1 MNQYHSND
9 STLPSLLEY
18 TKFFELFDHQQL
30 KRYLPEQF
38 KSYSETISQVK
49 GSPFYGLLGAMID
62 CASGLFLFAL
72 GGILSKSF
80 TSLSPLERYVLAAS
94 PMLPGGCLRIWA
106 AAQSDKGQGKQAIL
120 KLLGV
125 SLLGVLGHVVML
137 SLSIDLASIDTQ
149 NAFYY
154 IFLINN
160 ILTGVGIATYS
171 AGMALGAQA
180 APHDDPESY
189 FSHLEL
195 SSQKLGQDLK
205 INCTEKSL
213 VAVLRNPPR
222 QYLALIACA
231 SNFAPGMTLVS
242 AYFLI
247 PIIGLRN
254 TYIFFAGMT
263 GLGMLTT
270 WFCVEN
276 SIFDQLKQIA
286 PELDTQTTKEIA
298 VYMGQRIFPSTNSF
312 YQRFQDLEKNQKS
325 EILKA
330 TIDYTLTFGLLSA
343 LTAIGPIIL
352 QNKGASLSQSVLT
365 MAGVSMFSS
374 LMRGLMVACP
384 AFMKTQYW
392 MLSSLCVMT
401 ISSIVLKYAKD
412 ITLIQAN
419 MLIFGV
425 FNGIGN
431 FCVVDRVSYKIPQEV
446 GLATGISSGIA
457 AFLAFPM
464 SIIMAQENNCFMG
477 ICALG
482 FAYHLY
488 QNIIENCQSKSNAKI
503 HSVEMTLP

>member
-1 MNQYHSND
+1 MHKND

-18 TKFFELFDHQQL
+18 TKFFKLFEHHQL
-30 KRYLPEQF
+30 KPFLPEPF
-38 KSYSETISQVK
+38 RVYSETISQVK
-49 GSPFYGLLGAMID
+49 GSPFYGLIGAMVD

-72 GGILSKSF
+72 GGILAKSF

-120 KLLGV
+120 NLLGV
-125 SLLGVLGHVVML
+125 SLLGVLGHAVML
-137 SLSIDLASIDTQ
+137 SMAIDLSSINTR
-149 NAFYY
+149 NSYY
-154 IFLINN
+154 YLFLINN
-160 ILTGVGIATYS
+160 ILTGAGIATYS

-180 APHDDPESY
+180 APHDDPTS
-189 FSHLEL
+189 FFKHLEL
-195 SSQKLGQDLK
+195 SSEKLGQSLQV
-205 INCTEKSL
+205 NCTEKSL
-213 VAVLRNPPR
+213 APIIRNQPR

-231 SNFAPGMTLVS
+231 SNFAPGMTLVTAS
-242 AYFLI
+242 FLM
-247 PIIGLRN
+247 PIMGLRN
-254 TYIFFAGMT
+254 TYVFFAGMT

-276 SIFDQLKQIA
+276 SILDQLKQIDPA
-286 PELDTQTTKEIA
+286 LDTQMAKEIA
-298 VYMGQRIFPSTNSF
+298 TYMGQRIFPSTSSF
-312 YQRFQDLEKNQKS
+312 YQRFQDLEKKQKS
-325 EILKA
+325 EIFKA

-352 QNKGASLSQSVLT
+352 QNKGATLTQSVLT
-365 MAGVSMFSS
+365 MAGVSMLSS
-374 LMRGLMVACP
+374 LMRGVMVAMP
-384 AFMKTQYW
+384 SVIKTEYW
-392 MLSSLCVMT
+392 MLSALGIMMIGSF
-401 ISSIVLKYAKD
+401 VLKFAED
-412 ITLIQAN
+412 ISLIQAN
-419 MLIFGV
+419 MLLFGI

-482 FAYHLY
+482 FSYHLY
-488 QNIIENCQSKSNAKI
+488 QNMIEHCKTKTHAKVHGI
-503 HSVEMTLP
+503 EMSPA